1 MFQSIEEEM
10 PHVAKESCTFFLPV
24 HETAPDK
31 TPKQMEGGCVA
42 WVPVPPLPN
51 NVLPTITCIGVDHQ
65 IKLNLIP
72 FHWL

>member
-10 PHVAKESCTFFLPV
+10 PHVAKESCTFLLPV

-31 TPKQMEGGCVA
+31 TSKQMEGGCVA

-51 NVLPTITCIGVDHQ
+51 NVNHVSSNHHMDLTI
-65 IKLNLIP
+65 KSN
-72 FHWL
+72 

>member
-10 PHVAKESCTFFLPV
+10 PHVAKERGSYTFLLPV

-31 TPKQMEGGCVA
+31 TPKQVEGGCVA

-51 NVLPTITCIGVDHQ
+51 NVNHVSSNYHM
-65 IKLNLIP
+65 
-72 FHWL
+72 HWT